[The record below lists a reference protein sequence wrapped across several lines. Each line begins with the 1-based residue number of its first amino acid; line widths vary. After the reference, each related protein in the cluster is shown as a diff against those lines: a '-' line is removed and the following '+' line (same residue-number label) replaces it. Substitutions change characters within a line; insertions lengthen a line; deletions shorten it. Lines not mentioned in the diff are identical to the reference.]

1 MKKAKYPVERIIQMI
16 SEAELPGSS
25 IAEVCRKYSV
35 SRSAFD
41 RWKQKYKGMS
51 SNEAK
56 RLKVIEDENMR
67 LKRILAEKELEL
79 QVLRDIVKKTSD
91 HPRKESDCSSND
103 SAWHYSK
110 KNRRASRMSGQ
121 HTVLPIRQ
129 G

>member
-1 MKKAKYPVERIIQMI
+1 MKRSKYPVERIIQMI
-16 SEAELPGSS
+16 SESELPGSS

-79 QVLRDIVKKTSD
+79 QVLRDIVKK
-91 HPRKESDCSSND
+91 NF
-103 SAWHYSK
+103 
-110 KNRRASRMSGQ
+110 
-121 HTVLPIRQ
+121 
-129 G
+129 

>member
-1 MKKAKYPVERIIQMI
+1 MRKTKYPVERIIQMI
-16 SEAELPGSS
+16 SESELPGGS

-79 QVLRDIVKKTSD
+79 QVLRDIVKK
-91 HPRKESDCSSND
+91 NF
-103 SAWHYSK
+103 
-110 KNRRASRMSGQ
+110 
-121 HTVLPIRQ
+121 
-129 G
+129 